1 MCGEWGQCVRGDI
14 VYCYLE
20 SLGHFK
26 IELEV
31 NFNEP
36 LHFKGFIRINSGIIN
51 ATEEKVCLDRDA
63 E

>member
-1 MCGEWGQCVRGDI
+1 MCGEWGQSVKGDI
-14 VYCYLE
+14 IYCYLK

-26 IELEV
+26 IELEI

-36 LHFKGFIRINSGIIN
+36 MNFKSFIRIGSGVIN
-51 ATEEKVCLDRDA
+51 AIEEKVCLDGDA